1 MVLPLFRGGTGD
13 VGGAVLWFFWVLLCL
28 FCFFFGGFFG
38 GSMLLCVGRII
49 IRICGLL
56 VVLFVGLCCIICC
69 LDGYWDPLVILADF
83 CFLETIYGFC
93 LLILTEG
100 RSAKLQQKPCATNP
114 LSVSVFYGICGRVQA
129 SERKYSCGKD
139 QTA

>member
-1 MVLPLFRGGTGD
+1 
-13 VGGAVLWFFWVLLCL
+13 
-28 FCFFFGGFFG
+28 
-38 GSMLLCVGRII
+38 MLLCVGRII

-114 LSVSVFYGICGRVQA
+114 LSVSVFMVYVGGCRRLRESIVA
-129 SERKYSCGKD
+129 GKIKQHD
-139 QTA
+139 EEFSS